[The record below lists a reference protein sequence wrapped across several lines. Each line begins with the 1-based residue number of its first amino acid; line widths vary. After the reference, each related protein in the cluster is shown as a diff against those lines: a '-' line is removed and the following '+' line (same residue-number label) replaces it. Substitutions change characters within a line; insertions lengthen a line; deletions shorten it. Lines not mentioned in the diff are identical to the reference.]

1 MREGGKQGSSTWTN
15 KGTTGGR
22 EVGLGRTREQQ
33 EGRRCFV
40 VAAPGGRCG
49 GAREARERAEREV
62 GLGRTWRKK
71 EILLRSTSYAMNGVH
86 SSGVKTVQMSCHQ
99 PMYMS
104 KPKEAT
110 LATDQQAS
118 IACLF
123 TPLYVMKS
131 VSGVR

>member
-1 MREGGKQGSSTWTN
+1 MREGENRARSF
-15 KGTTGGR
+15 
-22 EVGLGRTREQQ
+22 GRTREQQ
-33 EGRRCFV
+33 QGGRRRV
-40 VAAPGGRCG
+40 VASSRRVC
-49 GAREARERAEREV
+49 
-62 GLGRTWRKK
+62 RTWRKK

-110 LATDQQAS
+110 LATDQLAS

>member
-1 MREGGKQGSSTWTN
+1 MYEQGNN
-15 KGTTGGR
+15 KG
-22 EVGLGRTREQQ
+22 V
-33 EGRRCFV
+33 V
-40 VAAPGGRCG
+40 VASLRRFC
-49 GAREARERAEREV
+49 
-62 GLGRTWRKK
+62 RTWRKK

-110 LATDQQAS
+110 LATDQLAS

>member
-1 MREGGKQGSSTWTN
+1 VDEQGNNRRVVVASLSRHLEDGVGVRERR
-15 KGTTGGR
+15 GR
-22 EVGLGRTREQQ
+22 EQR
-33 EGRRCFV
+33 
-40 VAAPGGRCG
+40 
-49 GAREARERAEREV
+49 REV

-110 LATDQQAS
+110 LATDQLAT